1 VSIQVHFNFK
11 RNIRAATS
19 KKLIHTSDGDTPII
33 EQPIRM
39 VSCDTPEKAHYAGT
53 PEISQPK
60 LDICKQR
67 LENGFY
73 DTLPQELRDYFIERI
88 TNDAADKHI
97 SAGMD
102 ATTVFEGLL
111 EQRLTKPS
119 GSKRRTAIIPTGEII
134 DTYGRL
140 LAYIA
145 PWFDG
150 GPNDPLPPI
159 NDPRRSTFNLDM
171 IENGWAAFF
180 PIYPSLPKNIDMNKA
195 IKAAEF
201 AWNNKKGIWDKYGE
215 KVLVGYEY
223 RMCIKLAAADS
234 SEEGIKD
241 AFQRICVDLRTLD
254 VVGKYGF
261 HDIPPCYRLWIW
273 DDDIEQAKIDLE
285 LNNVVV

>member
-39 VSCDTPEKAHYAGT
+39 VSCDTPEKAPYAGK

-60 LDICKQR
+60 LDRCKQR

-73 DTLPQELRDYFIERI
+73 HTLPQELRDYLIERI
-88 TNDAADKHI
+88 TNDAANKHI
-97 SAGMD
+97 NAGMD
-102 ATTVFEGLL
+102 ATMVFEGLL
-111 EQRLTKPS
+111 EHRLTKPS
-119 GSKRRTAIIPTGEII
+119 GSKRRTAVIPTGEII

-159 NDPRRSTFNLDM
+159 DDPRRRTFNLDM

-180 PIYPSLPKNIDMNKA
+180 PIYPSLPQNKDMNLA
-195 IKAAEF
+195 IAAAES
-201 AWNNKKGIWDKYGE
+201 AWNNKKGIWNKYGD

-223 RMCIKLAAADS
+223 RMCIKLSSADT
-234 SEEGIKD
+234 SEKGIKD

-254 VVGKYGF
+254 IVGKYGF

-273 DDDIEQAKIDLE
+273 EEDIEQAKIDLQ
-285 LNNVVV
+285 LNQ

>member
-1 VSIQVHFNFK
+1 MSIQIHFNFK
-11 RNIRAATS
+11 RNIRTATS
-19 KKLIHTSDGDTPII
+19 KKLIKTSDGDTPII

-39 VSCDTPEKAHYAGT
+39 VSCDTPEKAHYAGK

-60 LDICKQR
+60 LDRCKQR

-73 DTLPQELRDYFIERI
+73 DTLPQELRDYLIERI

-102 ATTVFEGLL
+102 ATMIFEGLL

-119 GSKRRTAIIPTGEII
+119 GSKRKTAVIPTGEII

-159 NDPRRSTFNLDM
+159 DDPRRRTFNLDM

-180 PIYPSLPKNIDMNKA
+180 PIYPSLPQNKDMNLA
-195 IKAAEF
+195 IAAAES
-201 AWNNKKGIWDKYGE
+201 AWNNKKGIWNKYGD

-223 RMCIKLAAADS
+223 RMCIKLSSADT
-234 SEEGIKD
+234 SEKGIKD
-241 AFQRICVDLRTLD
+241 AFQRICIDLRTLNI
-254 VVGKYGF
+254 VGKYGF

-273 DDDIEQAKIDLE
+273 EEDIEQAKIDLQ
-285 LNNVVV
+285 LNQ

>member
-1 VSIQVHFNFK
+1 MSIQVNFNFQ
-11 RNIRAATS
+11 RNIRAATA
-19 KKLIHTSDGDTPII
+19 KKLIKTSDGDTPLI

-53 PEISQPK
+53 PVISQPK
-60 LDICKQR
+60 LDRCKQR

-73 DTLPQELRDYFIERI
+73 DTVPQELRDYFIERI

-102 ATTVFEGLL
+102 ATTIFEGLL

-119 GSKRRTAIIPTGEII
+119 GSKRRTAVIPTGEII

-150 GPNDPLPPI
+150 GPNDPLPPV
-159 NDPRRSTFNLDM
+159 NDPRRRTFNLDM

-180 PIYPSLPKNIDMNKA
+180 PIYPSLPQNKDMNVA
-195 IKAAEF
+195 INAAES
-201 AWNNKKGIWDKYGE
+201 AWNNKKGIWNKYGD
-215 KVLVGYEY
+215 KVLLGYEY
-223 RMCIKLAAADS
+223 RMCIKLASADT
-234 SEEGIKD
+234 SEKGIKD
-241 AFQRICVDLRTLD
+241 AFQRICAKFRTLD
-254 VVGKYGF
+254 IRGKYGF

-273 DDDIEQAKIDLE
+273 ENDIEQAKIDLQ
-285 LNNVVV
+285 LNQSA

>member
-1 VSIQVHFNFK
+1 
-11 RNIRAATS
+11 
-19 KKLIHTSDGDTPII
+19 
-33 EQPIRM
+33 
-39 VSCDTPEKAHYAGT
+39 
-53 PEISQPK
+53 
-60 LDICKQR
+60 
-67 LENGFY
+67 
-73 DTLPQELRDYFIERI
+73 
-88 TNDAADKHI
+88 
-97 SAGMD
+97 MD
-102 ATTVFEGLL
+102 ATTIFESLL

-159 NDPRRSTFNLDM
+159 DDPRRRTFNLDM

-180 PIYPSLPKNIDMNKA
+180 PIYPSLPQNKDMNLA
-195 IKAAEF
+195 IAAAES
-201 AWNNKKGIWDKYGE
+201 AWNNKKGIWNKYGD

-223 RMCIKLAAADS
+223 RMCIKLS
-234 SEEGIKD
+234 SAETAEKGIKD

-254 VVGKYGF
+254 IVGKYGF

-273 DDDIEQAKIDLE
+273 EEDIEQAKIDLQ
-285 LNNVVV
+285 LNQ